1 MERIEQQEPRR
12 PFEFVLILLVFF
24 IAGGAPAPHVNETQ
38 YLAKAKHYWD
48 ASFCPGD
55 AFLDTADAH
64 LVFYWTVGWLT
75 KFFSLEAT
83 AWIGRVA
90 AWGLLAFAWQRLSMA
105 VAPTRWAAVLGA
117 ALFPTLITWGNFA
130 GAWVVGG
137 VEAKCF
143 AYGFF
148 LLGMGAMVENRW
160 PATWIWLGLASAFHP
175 LVGGWAVLGSWF
187 VLANI
192 EKKER
197 PDLKSAAIGLL
208 VGGLLSL
215 PGLLPSLLLNAGT
228 THETQSEAAQ
238 IYVFERLPHHL
249 APLELKPEELARK
262 ALRFSWLIAAMLTVW
277 LAVRRSAEKQEAS
290 GAPNEGLRRLVMFAV
305 FAVGASVVGL
315 AMERLLVGNRE
326 AAARVLRYYWF
337 RQADVAVPLAVA
349 LGVGL
354 LVSQLA
360 RGSKSWFS
368 AALVLAALVGSS
380 LHLGGTSLARWKTNV
395 PPAIKK
401 MEDSDDWRDACTWI
415 RENTPA
421 DAIFLVDRH
430 AQSFKWYAHRGDVA
444 NWKDIPQD
452 AEGIVQ
458 WYARCQQLYAPNRQG
473 RTISILAN
481 QRPKVLQDAGASY
494 EATHLLTRKIPH
506 LPMTVLHENE
516 TYMVYQ
522 LPKPS
527 TNSTV
532 EP

>member
-1 MERIEQQEPRR
+1 MERLEQQEPSLA
-12 PFEFVLILLVFF
+12 FEFLLILLVFF
-24 IAGGAPAPHVNETQ
+24 VAGGAPAPHVNETQ

-55 AFLDTADAH
+55 AFLDTTDAH

-75 KFFSLEAT
+75 KFFSLEAS

-90 AWGLLAFAWQRLSMA
+90 GWGLLAFAWQRLSMTVTPA
-105 VAPTRWAAVLGA
+105 RWAAVLGA
-117 ALFPTLITWGNFA
+117 ALFPTLIAWGNFA
-130 GAWVVGG
+130 GEWVIGG

-143 AYGFF
+143 AYALF
-148 LLGMGAMVENRW
+148 LLGMVAMIENRW

-187 VLANI
+187 VLATI

-197 PDLKSAAIGLL
+197 PHFKQAAVGLL
-208 VGGLLSL
+208 IGGLISL
-215 PGLLPSLLLNAGT
+215 TGLLPTLLLNAST
-228 THETQSEAAQ
+228 PSQIQREAAQ

-262 ALRFSWLIAAMLTVW
+262 ALRFSWLVAAMLAVW
-277 LAVRRSAEKQEAS
+277 LAAKRSEEKQEVRGTS
-290 GAPNEGLRRLVMFAV
+290 REGLRRLVVFAV
-305 FAVGASVVGL
+305 FAVGASAVGL
-315 AMERLLVGNRE
+315 ALERLLVGNRE

-337 RQADVAVPLAVA
+337 RQADVAVPLAIA
-349 LGVGL
+349 IGVGL
-354 LVSQLA
+354 LVTQLV

-380 LHLGGTSLARWKTNV
+380 LHLGGTSLARWKINV

-401 MEDSDDWRDACTWI
+401 MENPSDWRDVCYWV
-415 RENTPA
+415 REHTPQ
-421 DAIFLVDRH
+421 DAVFLVDRH

-458 WYARCQQLYAPNRQG
+458 WYARCQQLYAPDRMG
-473 RTISILAN
+473 RTVSILAK

-494 EATHLLTRKIPH
+494 EATHLLTRKVPH
-506 LPMTVLHENE
+506 MPMTVLYENE
-516 TYMVYQ
+516 TYVVYQ
-522 LPKPS
+522 LPNRSEKA
-527 TNSTV
+527 N
-532 EP
+532 